1 MLARSKSDSRP
12 VMNVST
18 TQPGCPNPR
27 FKASETADG
36 VRVCACS
43 GNENAQLWVVE
54 AVGGLNDDEILA
66 VDVKVVHRAE
76 I

>member
-1 MLARSKSDSRP
+1 VLARSEADSRS

-27 FKASETADG
+27 SKASETADG
-36 VRVCACS
+36 VRLYACS

-54 AVGGLNDDEILA
+54 PICGLNDDEILA